1 MKDVASQPHIFLR
14 KGVWTFRRRV
24 PLHLVAKAGRREVK
38 KTLGTSDR
46 VEAKRRATVED
57 LRFDKWVRDLEAGA
71 ATISLDSKTSS
82 PFAITADD
90 LAEHARN
97 FVAEENERRAKRL
110 LADPPQTG
118 EELGNLI
125 DDVIGDQQELSDPER
140 SPRINE
146 IAATIAARG
155 GIGGQHPAA
164 LLGIATRAL
173 RELARMQGDRLAGD
187 YTATHH
193 DVLFAPGAPGA
204 KPKVS
209 VGALAE
215 QFLAET
221 REEHAVNGIAAKR
234 TEKVEA
240 TMGYLV
246 EALGAET
253 RVADLD
259 DDAMQRLRKMIAR
272 TPANRNKVFPGL
284 SLVAQIE
291 RAEKEGK
298 PTIQHLTQRG
308 HFEVLR
314 NFLRLAVRKKFL
326 PSNPAEGLQPLLKET
341 VPLSE
346 KRRPFSIDQLRQ
358 LLGSAF
364 YQACAPGAAEPY
376 TKPDRAWRF
385 WLPLIMLF
393 SGCRP
398 NEACSL
404 TVDDIRQTAKGTW
417 YFDFNDEGDEKSL
430 KNSASRRR
438 VPIHP
443 ELLRIGLLDFVTER
457 RKTAGKHGSR
467 LFRELKPK
475 TGEPGNFAWYAT
487 RRFNEFFLP
496 SEVKMEDRQ
505 SLYSIRHSVRDALR
519 RIKASDEALFAIG
532 GWTPAGGKAVSSN
545 YGNAKDA
552 DLWVD
557 EVAGIAYDGLNLLS
571 FYPNGKA

>member
-24 PLHLVAKAGRREVK
+24 PLHLVEKAGRREVK
-38 KTLGTSDR
+38 KTLGTSDK

-57 LRFDKWVRDLEAGA
+57 LRFDKWVRNLEAGT
-71 ATISLDSKTSS
+71 ATISLDNKTSS
-82 PFAITADD
+82 PFKITADD
-90 LAEHARN
+90 LAEHARSY
-97 FVAEENERRAKRL
+97 VAEENERRAKRL
-110 LADPPQTG
+110 LADPPQTN

-146 IAATIAARG
+146 LAATIAARG
-155 GIGGQHPAA
+155 GVGGQHPTA

-173 RELARMQGDRLAGD
+173 RELARMQGDRLVGD

-193 DVLFAPGAPGA
+193 DVLFAPVAPGA

-221 REEHAVNGIAAKR
+221 REEHSVNGIAAKR

-240 TMGYLV
+240 TMEYLV

-253 RVADLD
+253 PVATLD
-259 DDAMQRLRKMIAR
+259 DDAMQRLRRIIAK
-272 TPANRNKVFPGL
+272 TPANRNKIYPGL
-284 SLVAQIE
+284 PLAEQIE

-308 HFEVLR
+308 HLEVLR
-314 NFLRLAVRKKFL
+314 NFLRFAVRKKVL

-346 KRRPFSIDQLRQ
+346 KRKPFTLDQLRQ
-358 LLGSAF
+358 LFTGAF
-364 YQACAPGAAEPY
+364 YQQCAPGAAEPY
-376 TKPDRAWRF
+376 AKPDRAWRF
-385 WLPLIMLF
+385 WLPLVMLF
-393 SGCRP
+393 SGARP
-398 NEACSL
+398 NEVCSL
-404 TVDDIRQTAKGTW
+404 TVGDVRQTPKGVW
-417 YFDFNDEGDEKSL
+417 HFDFNDEGDEKSL

-443 ELLRIGLLDFVTER
+443 ELVRLGLLDFVAER
-457 RKTAGKHGSR
+457 RKAASKNGSR
-467 LFRELKPK
+467 LFHELKPK
-475 TGEPGNFAWYAT
+475 NGEPGNFAWYAT
-487 RRFNEFFLP
+487 RRLNEFFLP
-496 SEVKMEDRQ
+496 ADVKMEDRQ

-519 RIKASDEALFAIG
+519 RIKASEEALFAIG
-532 GWTPAGGKAVSSN
+532 GWTPAGGAAVSSH

-552 DLWVD
+552 DLWTE
-557 EVAGIAYDGLNLLS
+557 EVAGIEFPGLDLS
-571 FYPNGKA
+571 FLHVKT

>member
-14 KGVWTFRRRV
+14 EGIWTFRRRV

-46 VEAKRRATVED
+46 VEAKRRAAVEN
-57 LRFDKWVRDLEAGA
+57 LRFDKWVRDLEAGT

-90 LAEHARN
+90 LAEHARSY
-97 FVAEENERRAKRL
+97 VAEENERRAKRL
-110 LADPPQTG
+110 LANPPQTG

-155 GIGGQHPAA
+155 GVSGQHPTA

-173 RELARMQGDRLAGD
+173 RELARMQGDRLAGN

-193 DVLFAPGAPGA
+193 DVLFAPAAPGA

-221 REEHAVNGIAAKR
+221 REEHAVNGVAAKR
-234 TEKVEA
+234 TAKVEA
-240 TMGYLV
+240 MMGYLV
-246 EALGAET
+246 EALGPKT
-253 RVADLD
+253 HVADLD
-259 DDAMQRLRKMIAR
+259 DDAMQRLRRTIAK
-272 TPANRNKVFPGL
+272 TPANRNKVYPGL
-284 SLVAQIE
+284 PLAEQLE

-298 PTIQHLTQRG
+298 TTIQHLTQRG
-308 HFEVLR
+308 HLEVLR
-314 NFLRLAVRKKFL
+314 NFLRFAVRKKVL

-341 VPLSE
+341 VPLAE
-346 KRRPFSIDQLRQ
+346 KRRPFGVDQLRQ
-358 LLGSAF
+358 LFGSAF
-364 YQACAPGAAEPY
+364 YQSCAPGAAEPY
-376 TKPDRAWRF
+376 TKRDRAWRF

-404 TVDDIRQTAKGTW
+404 TVDDVKQTAKGVS
-417 YFDFNDEGDEKSL
+417 YLDFNDKGDEKSL

-443 ELLRIGLLDFVTER
+443 QLVSIGFLDFVADR
-457 RKTAGKHGSR
+457 RSKAKKFGPR
-467 LFRELKPK
+467 LFPELKSK

-496 SEVKMEDRQ
+496 AEVKMEDRQ

-519 RIKASDEALFAIG
+519 RIKASEEALFAIG
-532 GWTPAGGKAVSSN
+532 GWSPSGGAAVSSH
-545 YGNAKDA
+545 YGNAKDP
-552 DLWVD
+552 DLWVE
-557 EVAGIAYDGLNLLS
+557 EVAGIEYPGLDVS
-571 FYPNGKA
+571 FLYVKT